1 MTGGVGSRSD
11 GEAIGE
17 PYELPNAQAYGESC
31 AAIGNMIWNWRMLM
45 ASGEGRFGDVL
56 ERALYNG
63 VNSGMS
69 LDGTLYCYRNPL
81 ESTGEKIRNQ
91 WYDTTCCPPNL
102 ERVLASLPGYAYSTS
117 DRGVWV
123 HLYHTSDLAWHLE
136 DGTGLA
142 IQQRTEYPWKDAV
155 DLTISPAAAKEFS
168 VFVRIPAWSAQSSVE
183 VNGQPWSGRGEAR
196 RVPGAPSP
204 VGPGRP
210 RAPAAGPA
218 AETDGIESAR
228 AGEHRARGGRAWS
241 AGVLSGAGRPAR

>member
-1 MTGGVGSRSD
+1 
-11 GEAIGE
+11 
-17 PYELPNAQAYGESC
+17 
-31 AAIGNMIWNWRMLM
+31 MIWNWRMLM

-81 ESTGEKIRNQ
+81 ESTGEKIRNP

-136 DGTGLA
+136 EGTGLA
-142 IQQRTEYPWKDAV
+142 IQQRTEYPGRTPW
-155 DLTISPAAAKEFS
+155 TSRFRRPREGIQR
-168 VFVRIPAWSAQSSVE
+168 VRPNPGWSAQSSVE
-183 VNGQPWSGRGEAR
+183 MNGQPWSGPAKPGED
-196 RVPGAPSP
+196 PGDPPP
-204 VGPGRP
+204 VGPGDRVHLRLDLRP
-210 RAPAAGPA
+210 RLTESNPLVRENTGAG
-218 AETDGIESAR
+218 
-228 AGEHRARGGRAWS
+228 GGRARS
-241 AGVLSGAGRPAR
+241 AGVLSRAGRPAP